1 MITTMLKLD
10 NKAILITGGSG
21 SFGRKFID
29 ITLRDYP
36 SVKRIIVYSRDEMKH
51 LEMMRLYPEKQYP
64 QLRFFV
70 GDVRDKERLMRACEG
85 VDILIH
91 AASLMTLEASEYNPD
106 ETIKTNIMGAQNVI
120 DCSLKCGIRN
130 VIALSSDKACSPVSL
145 YGASQLVSDKLFVA
159 ANNIT
164 GGKDIHFSIIRY
176 GNVMGSKGSVFSV
189 FMEKSRIGGRELPIT
204 DKRMTRFLISNQQV
218 VNIVYN
224 VIEKQLGGEI
234 FVPKMSSYRITDLA
248 EAIAPKM
255 EQKEVGRRFAEKLN
269 EEIIS
274 ECDAENTLEASDFY
288 VTIPAV
294 SYLSHRAKQ
303 DYLDYYKARPVPDD
317 FQYSSNSNPIFETV
331 ETLRE
336 KIRRYID
343 YNFKAK

>member
-1 MITTMLKLD
+1 MLNID
-10 NKAILITGGSG
+10 NKIILLTGGSG

-36 SVKRIIVYSRDEMKH
+36 GVKKIIVYSRDEMKH
-51 LEMMRLYPEKQYP
+51 LEMMRLYPRKQYP

-106 ETIKTNIMGAQNVI
+106 ETIKTNIIGSQNVI
-120 DCSLKCGIRN
+120 DCALKSNIRN
-130 VIALSSDKACSPVSL
+130 VIALSADKACSPASL

-159 ANNIT
+159 ANNIV
-164 GGKDIHFSIIRY
+164 GKKDIHFSVIRY
-176 GNVMGSKGSVFSV
+176 GNVMGSKGSVFLY
-189 FMEKSRIGGRELPIT
+189 FMERAKIGGKELPIT

-218 VNIVYN
+218 VDLVHF

-234 FVPKMSSYRITDLA
+234 FVPKMPSYRITDLA

-255 EQKEVGRRFAEKLN
+255 ELKVIGKRPGEKLYDD
-269 EEIIS
+269 IIDLS
-274 ECDAENTLEASDFY
+274 DADCTLEARDFY
-288 VTIPAV
+288 VIIPFM
-294 SYLSHRAKQ
+294 SYVGVNDKERYKE
-303 DYLDYYKARPVPDD
+303 YYKAQSVPED
-317 FQYSSNSNPIFETV
+317 FHYSSNTNNMFETV

-343 YNFKAK
+343 FNFKAK

>member
-1 MITTMLKLD
+1 MLTLD
-10 NKAILITGGSG
+10 NKTVLITGGSG
-21 SFGRKFID
+21 SFGRKFIEM
-29 ITLRDYP
+29 TLRDYP
-36 SVKRIIVYSRDEMKH
+36 GVKKIIVYSRDEMKH
-51 LEMMRLYPEKQYP
+51 LGMMRQYPNKQYS

-91 AASLMTLEASEYNPD
+91 AATLMTLETSEYNPD
-106 ETIKTNIMGAQNVI
+106 ETIKTNIIGAQNVI
-120 DCSLKCGIRN
+120 DCALKCSIKN

-176 GNVMGSKGSVFSV
+176 GNVMGSKGSVFTL
-189 FMEKSRIGGRELPIT
+189 FMERSKMGGRELPIT

-218 VNIVYN
+218 VNLVYY

-234 FVPKMSSYRITDLA
+234 YVPKMPSYRITDLA

-255 EQKEVGRRFAEKLN
+255 EIKEVGRRLGEKLN

-274 ECDAENTLEASDFY
+274 ASDAERTLESRDFY
-288 VTIPAV
+288 VTIPFV
-294 SYLSHRAKQ
+294 SYNSSRKKE
-303 DYLDYYKARPVPDD
+303 DFEDYYQAKPVADN
-317 FQYSSNSNPIFETV
+317 FRYCSATNSIFENV
-331 ETLRE
+331 ESLRE

>member
-1 MITTMLKLD
+1 MLNID
-10 NKAILITGGSG
+10 NKTILITGGSG

-36 SVKRIIVYSRDEMKH
+36 GVKKIIVYSRDEMKH
-51 LEMMRLYPEKQYP
+51 LEMMRLYPEKQFP

-70 GDVRDKERLMRACEG
+70 GDVRDKDRLMRACEG

-106 ETIKTNIMGAQNVI
+106 ETIKTNISGARNVI
-120 DCSLKCGIRN
+120 DCAIKCGIRN
-130 VIALSSDKACSPVSL
+130 IIALSSDKACSPASL

-164 GGKDIHFSIIRY
+164 GGKEIHFSVIRY
-176 GNVMGSKGSVFSV
+176 GNVMGAKGSVFLY
-189 FMEKSRIGGRELPIT
+189 FMEKAKIGGRELPIT

-218 VNIVYN
+218 VDLVYY

-234 FVPKMSSYRITDLA
+234 FIPKMPSYRITDLA

-255 EQKEVGRRFAEKLN
+255 GIKEIGKRPGEKLYDD
-269 EEIIS
+269 IIS
-274 ECDAENTLEASDFY
+274 ESDADNTLEARDFY
-288 VTIPAV
+288 VIIPFVTYSRKMDVMEYQNRYNAT
-294 SYLSHRAKQ
+294 
-303 DYLDYYKARPVPDD
+303 PVPND
-317 FQYSSNSNPIFETV
+317 FCYSSIANPMFETV

>member
-1 MITTMLKLD
+1 MLNID
-10 NKAILITGGSG
+10 NKVILITGGSG

-36 SVKRIIVYSRDEMKH
+36 GVRKIIVYSRDEMKH
-51 LEMMRLYPEKQYP
+51 LEMMRLYPKQQYP

-70 GDVRDKERLMRACEG
+70 GDVRDKDRLMRACEG

-106 ETIKTNIMGAQNVI
+106 ETIKTNIIGAQNVI
-120 DCSLKCGIRN
+120 ECALKSGIKN
-130 VIALSSDKACSPVSL
+130 IISLSSDKACSPASL

-164 GGKDIHFSIIRY
+164 GGRDIHFSVIRY
-176 GNVMGSKGSVFSV
+176 GNVMGSKGSVFLY
-189 FMEKSRIGGRELPIT
+189 FMERSKLGGRELPIT

-218 VNIVYN
+218 VDLTHY

-234 FVPKMSSYRITDLA
+234 FVPKMPSYRITDLA

-255 EQKEVGRRFAEKLN
+255 TQVEVGKRPGEKLYDD
-269 EEIIS
+269 IIAES
-274 ECDAENTLEASDFY
+274 DADNTLEARDFY
-288 VTIPAV
+288 VIIPFM
-294 SYLSHRAKQ
+294 SYVGKRTKD
-303 DYLDYYKARPVPDD
+303 DYQEYYKSKPVSED
-317 FQYSSNSNPIFETV
+317 FHYSSNNNPVFETV

>member
-1 MITTMLKLD
+1 MLNID
-10 NKAILITGGSG
+10 NKVILITGGSG

-36 SVKRIIVYSRDEMKH
+36 GVKKIIVYSRDEMKH
-51 LEMMRLYPEKQYP
+51 LEMMRLYPEKQFP

-70 GDVRDKERLMRACEG
+70 GDVRDKDRLMRACEG

-106 ETIKTNIMGAQNVI
+106 ETIKTNILGAQNVI
-120 DCSLKCGIRN
+120 DCALKNGIRN
-130 VIALSSDKACSPVSL
+130 VIALSSDKACSPASL

-159 ANNIT
+159 ANNLT
-164 GGKDIHFSIIRY
+164 GGRDVHFSIIRY

-189 FMEKSRIGGRELPIT
+189 FLEKSKMGGRELPIT

-218 VNIVYN
+218 VNMVYYM
-224 VIEKQLGGEI
+224 IEKQLGGEI
-234 FVPKMSSYRITDLA
+234 FVPKMPSYRITDLA
-248 EAIAPKM
+248 TAIAPKM
-255 EQKEVGRRFAEKLN
+255 EQKEIGRRLGEKLN

-274 ECDAENTLEASDFY
+274 ESDAENTLETHDFY

-294 SYLSHRAKQ
+294 SYIKNRKK
-303 DYLDYYKARPVPDD
+303 DDFIEYYKAKPVTDD
-317 FQYSSNSNPIFETV
+317 FHYSSNTNTMFETV

>member
-1 MITTMLKLD
+1 MLNID
-10 NKAILITGGSG
+10 NKVILITGGSG

-36 SVKRIIVYSRDEMKH
+36 GVRKIIVYSRDEMKH
-51 LEMMRLYPEKQYP
+51 LEMMRLYPPKQFP

-91 AASLMTLEASEYNPD
+91 AASLMTLETSEYNPD
-106 ETIKTNIMGAQNVI
+106 ETIKTNILGAQNVI
-120 DCSLKCGIRN
+120 DCAIKCGIRN
-130 VIALSSDKACSPVSL
+130 VIALSADKACSPASL

-159 ANNIT
+159 ANNIV
-164 GGKDIHFSIIRY
+164 GKKDIHFSVIRY
-176 GNVMGSKGSVFSV
+176 GNVMGSKGSVFLY
-189 FMEKSRIGGRELPIT
+189 FMERSKIGGRELPIT

-218 VNIVYN
+218 VDFVHY
-224 VIEKQLGGEI
+224 VIETQLGGEI
-234 FVPKMSSYRITDLA
+234 FVPKMPSYRITDLA

-255 EQKEVGRRFAEKLN
+255 TQVEVGKRPGEKLYDD
-269 EEIIS
+269 IIAES
-274 ECDAENTLEASDFY
+274 DADNTLEARDFY
-288 VTIPAV
+288 VIIPFM
-294 SYLSHRAKQ
+294 SYNGKNSKNDYEDSYRAK
-303 DYLDYYKARPVPDD
+303 PVPDN
-317 FQYSSNSNPIFETV
+317 FRYSSNTNPVFETV

>member
-1 MITTMLKLD
+1 MQNID
-10 NKAILITGGSG
+10 NKVILITGGSG

-36 SVKRIIVYSRDEMKH
+36 GVKKIIVYSRDEMKH
-51 LEMMRLYPEKQYP
+51 LEMMRLYPEKQFP

-70 GDVRDKERLMRACEG
+70 GDVRDKDRLMRACEG

-106 ETIKTNIMGAQNVI
+106 ETIKTNILGAQNVI
-120 DCSLKCGIRN
+120 DCVLKNGIRN
-130 VIALSSDKACSPVSL
+130 VIALSADKSCSPASL

-159 ANNIT
+159 ANNIV
-164 GGKDIHFSIIRY
+164 GKKDIHFSVIRY
-176 GNVMGSKGSVFSV
+176 GNVMGSKGSVFRFFLERS
-189 FMEKSRIGGRELPIT
+189 KLGGREMPIT

-218 VNIVYN
+218 VDMVYY
-224 VIEKQLGGEI
+224 VIERQLGGEI
-234 FVPKMSSYRITDLA
+234 FVPKMSSYRLTDLA

-255 EQKEVGRRFAEKLN
+255 TIKEIGKRAGEKLYDD
-269 EEIIS
+269 IIA
-274 ECDAENTLEASDFY
+274 EADADNTLEAIDFY
-288 VTIPAV
+288 VIIPFM
-294 SYLSHRAKQ
+294 SYVAKKSKTE
-303 DYLDYYKARPVPDD
+303 YEEYYNAKPVPED
-317 FQYSSNSNPIFETV
+317 FHYSSNNNPMFETV

-343 YNFKAK
+343 YNFKVK

>member
-1 MITTMLKLD
+1 MLNID
-10 NKAILITGGSG
+10 NKTILITGGSG
-21 SFGRKFID
+21 SFGRKFIE

-36 SVKRIIVYSRDEMKH
+36 GVKKIIVYSRDEMKH
-51 LEMMRLYPEKQYP
+51 LEMMRLYPEKQFP

-70 GDVRDKERLMRACEG
+70 GDVRDEDRLLRACEG
-85 VDILIH
+85 VDVLIH

-106 ETIKTNIMGAQNVI
+106 ETIKTNIAGAQNVI
-120 DCSLKCGIRN
+120 DCALKCGIRN
-130 VIALSSDKACSPVSL
+130 VIALSSDKACSPASL

-164 GGKDIHFSIIRY
+164 GGKDIHFSVIRY
-176 GNVMGSKGSVFSV
+176 GNVMGSKGSVFRF
-189 FMEKSRIGGRELPIT
+189 FMERAKIGGKELPVT

-218 VNIVYN
+218 VDMVYY

-234 FVPKMSSYRITDLA
+234 FVPKMPSYRITDLA
-248 EAIAPKM
+248 VAIAPKM
-255 EQKEVGRRFAEKLN
+255 EIKEVGKRPGEKLYDD
-269 EEIIS
+269 IIAES
-274 ECDAENTLEASDFY
+274 DAENTLEARDFY
-288 VTIPAV
+288 VVIPFM
-294 SYLSHRAKQ
+294 SYSKKRSIEEYQ
-303 DYLDYYKARPVPDD
+303 DYFKATAVPEG
-317 FQYSSNSNPIFETV
+317 FHYSSNTNTMFETI

>member
-1 MITTMLKLD
+1 MLNID
-10 NKAILITGGSG
+10 NKVILITGGSG
-21 SFGRKFID
+21 SFGRKFVD

-36 SVKRIIVYSRDEMKH
+36 GVRKIIVYSRDEMKH
-51 LEMMRLYPEKQYP
+51 LEMMRLYPEKQFT

-106 ETIKTNIMGAQNVI
+106 ETIKTNIIGAQNVI

-130 VIALSSDKACSPVSL
+130 VIALSSDKACSPASL

-164 GGKDIHFSIIRY
+164 GGRDIHFSVIRY
-176 GNVMGSKGSVFSV
+176 GNVMGSKGSVFLY
-189 FMEKSRIGGRELPIT
+189 FMERSKLGGRELPIT

-218 VNIVYN
+218 VDLVHY
-224 VIEKQLGGEI
+224 VIDKQLGGEI
-234 FVPKMSSYRITDLA
+234 FVPKMPSYRITDLA

-255 EQKEVGRRFAEKLN
+255 TQVEVGKRPGEKLADD
-269 EEIIS
+269 IIDVS
-274 ECDAENTLEASDFY
+274 DADNTLETRDCY
-288 VTIPAV
+288 IVIPFL
-294 SYLSHRAKQ
+294 SYLIKRSRN
-303 DYLDYYKARPVPDD
+303 DYQEYYKAKPVPND
-317 FQYSSNSNPIFETV
+317 FHYSSNNNHVFETV

>member
-1 MITTMLKLD
+1 MLNID
-10 NKAILITGGSG
+10 NKVILITGGSG

-36 SVKRIIVYSRDEMKH
+36 GVRKIIIYSRDEMKH
-51 LEMMRLYPEKQYP
+51 LEMMRLYPHKQYP

-106 ETIKTNIMGAQNVI
+106 ETIKTNIIGSQNVI
-120 DCSLKCGIRN
+120 ECALKCNIRN
-130 VIALSSDKACSPVSL
+130 VIALSADKACSPASL

-159 ANNIT
+159 ANNIV
-164 GGKDIHFSIIRY
+164 GKKDIHFSVIRY
-176 GNVMGSKGSVFSV
+176 GNVMGSKGSVFLY
-189 FMEKSRIGGRELPIT
+189 FMERAKIGGKELPIT

-218 VNIVYN
+218 VDLVHY

-234 FVPKMSSYRITDLA
+234 FVPKMPSYRITDLA

-255 EQKEVGRRFAEKLN
+255 ELKEIGKRPGEKLYDDV
-269 EEIIS
+269 IDLS
-274 ECDAENTLEASDFY
+274 DADNTLEARDFFVIIPFMSY
-288 VTIPAV
+288 VSEHNKAQ
-294 SYLSHRAKQ
+294 YQ
-303 DYLDYYKARPVPDD
+303 EYYKAQPVPED
-317 FQYSSNSNPIFETV
+317 FHYSSNTNIMFETV

-343 YNFKAK
+343 FNFKAK

>member
-1 MITTMLKLD
+1 MLNID
-10 NKAILITGGSG
+10 NKTILITGGSG

-36 SVKRIIVYSRDEMKH
+36 GVKKIIVYSRDEMKH
-51 LEMMRLYPEKQYP
+51 LEMMRLFPEKQFP

-70 GDVRDKERLMRACEG
+70 GDVRDKDRLLRACEG
-85 VDILIH
+85 VDVLIH

-106 ETIKTNIMGAQNVI
+106 ETIKTNISGAQNAI
-120 DCSLKCGIRN
+120 DCALKCGIRN
-130 VIALSSDKACSPVSL
+130 VIALSSDKACSPASL

-164 GGKDIHFSIIRY
+164 GGKDIHFSVIRY
-176 GNVMGSKGSVFSV
+176 GNVMGSKGSVFRF
-189 FMEKSRIGGRELPIT
+189 FMERAKIGGKELPVT

-218 VNIVYN
+218 VDMVYY

-234 FVPKMSSYRITDLA
+234 FVPKMPSYRITDLA
-248 EAIAPKM
+248 AAIAPKM
-255 EQKEVGRRFAEKLN
+255 EIKEVGKRPGEKLYDD
-269 EEIIS
+269 IIAES
-274 ECDAENTLEASDFY
+274 DAENTLESRDFF
-288 VTIPAV
+288 VVIPFM
-294 SYLSHRAKQ
+294 SYNKKRSIEEYQEYFRATT
-303 DYLDYYKARPVPDD
+303 VPEG
-317 FQYSSNSNPIFETV
+317 FRYSSNTNTMFETI

>member
-1 MITTMLKLD
+1 MLNID
-10 NKAILITGGSG
+10 NKVILITGGSG

-29 ITLRDYP
+29 VTLRDYP
-36 SVKRIIVYSRDEMKH
+36 GVRKIIVYSRDEMKH
-51 LEMMRLYPEKQYP
+51 LEMMRLYPEKQFP

-91 AASLMTLEASEYNPD
+91 AASIMTLEASEYNPD
-106 ETIKTNIMGAQNVI
+106 ETIKTNILGAQNVI
-120 DCSLKCGIRN
+120 DCSLKSGVRN

-189 FMEKSRIGGRELPIT
+189 FFEKSKMGGRELPIT

-218 VNIVYN
+218 VNIVYD

-234 FVPKMSSYRITDLA
+234 FVPKMPSYRITDLA
-248 EAIAPKM
+248 TAIAPKM
-255 EQKEVGRRFAEKLN
+255 EHKEVGRRFGEKLD
-269 EEIIS
+269 EIIIS
-274 ECDAENTLEASDFY
+274 ECDAENTLETNSYY

-294 SYLSHRAKQ
+294 SFLSKRTKR
-303 DYLDYYKARPVPDD
+303 DYLDYYKAKSVPDG
-317 FQYSSNSNPIFETV
+317 FQYSSNSNPTFETI
-331 ETLRE
+331 ESLRE

>member
-1 MITTMLKLD
+1 MLNID
-10 NKAILITGGSG
+10 NKVILITGGSG

-36 SVKRIIVYSRDEMKH
+36 GVRKIIVYSRDEMKH
-51 LEMMRLYPEKQYP
+51 LEMMRLYPEKQFP

-106 ETIKTNIMGAQNVI
+106 ETIKTNILGAQNVI
-120 DCSLKCGIRN
+120 DCAIKCGIRN
-130 VIALSSDKACSPVSL
+130 VIALSSDKACSPASL

-159 ANNIT
+159 ANNII
-164 GGKDIHFSIIRY
+164 GKKDIHFSVIRY
-176 GNVMGSKGSVFSV
+176 GNVMGSKGSVFLY
-189 FMEKSRIGGRELPIT
+189 FMERSKIGGRELPIT
-204 DKRMTRFLISNQQV
+204 NKRMTRFLISNQQV
-218 VNIVYN
+218 VDLVHY

-234 FVPKMSSYRITDLA
+234 FVPKMPSYRITDLA

-255 EQKEVGRRFAEKLN
+255 IQVEVGKRPGEKLYDD
-269 EEIIS
+269 IIAES
-274 ECDAENTLEASDFY
+274 DADNTLEARDFY
-288 VTIPAV
+288 VIIPFM
-294 SYLSHRAKQ
+294 SYNGKNSKSDYEEYYRAK
-303 DYLDYYKARPVPDD
+303 PVPDD
-317 FQYSSNSNPIFETV
+317 FRYSSNTNPVFETV

>member
-1 MITTMLKLD
+1 MLNID
-10 NKAILITGGSG
+10 NKVILITGGSG

-36 SVKRIIVYSRDEMKH
+36 GVRKIIVYSRDEMKH
-51 LEMMRLYPEKQYP
+51 LEMMRLYPRKQYP

-91 AASLMTLEASEYNPD
+91 AASLTTLEASEYNPD
-106 ETIKTNIMGAQNVI
+106 ETIKTNIIGSQNVI
-120 DCSLKCGIRN
+120 ECALKCEIRN
-130 VIALSSDKACSPVSL
+130 VIALSSDKACSPASL

-164 GGKDIHFSIIRY
+164 GGKDIHFSVIRY
-176 GNVMGSKGSVFSV
+176 GNVMGSKGSVFLY
-189 FMEKSRIGGRELPIT
+189 FMERSKLGGRELPIT

-218 VNIVYN
+218 VDLIHY

-234 FVPKMSSYRITDLA
+234 FVPKMPSYRITDLA

-255 EQKEVGRRFAEKLN
+255 TQVEIGKRVGEKLSDD
-269 EEIIS
+269 IIAES
-274 ECDAENTLEASDFY
+274 DADNTLEARDFY
-288 VTIPAV
+288 VIIPFM
-294 SYLSHRAKQ
+294 SYVGNKSKN
-303 DYLDYYKARPVPDD
+303 DYEDYYKARPVPEG
-317 FQYSSNSNPIFETV
+317 FHYSSNNNPMFETV

>member
-1 MITTMLKLD
+1 MLNID
-10 NKAILITGGSG
+10 NKVILITGGSG

-36 SVKRIIVYSRDEMKH
+36 GVRKIIVYSRDEMKH
-51 LEMMRLYPEKQYP
+51 LEMMRLYPQKQYP

-70 GDVRDKERLMRACEG
+70 GDVRDKERLIRACEG

-91 AASLMTLEASEYNPD
+91 AASLMTLETSEYNPD
-106 ETIKTNIMGAQNVI
+106 ETIKTNIFGAQNVI
-120 DCSLKCGIRN
+120 DCVLKCGIKN
-130 VIALSSDKACSPVSL
+130 VIALSSDKACSPASL

-164 GGKDIHFSIIRY
+164 GVKDIRFSVIRY
-176 GNVMGSKGSVFSV
+176 GNVMGSKGSVFQF
-189 FMEKSRIGGRELPIT
+189 FMERSKLGGRELPVT
-204 DKRMTRFLISNQQV
+204 DMRMTRFLISNQQV
-218 VNIVYN
+218 VDMVYY

-234 FVPKMSSYRITDLA
+234 FVPKMPSYRITDLA

-255 EQKEVGRRFAEKLN
+255 AQIEVGKRVGEKLADD
-269 EEIIS
+269 IIAES
-274 ECDAENTLEASDFY
+274 DADNTLEARDFY
-288 VTIPAV
+288 VIIPFM
-294 SYLSHRAKQ
+294 SYVAKKSKSE
-303 DYLDYYKARPVPDD
+303 YEDYYKAQSVAEN
-317 FQYSSNSNPIFETV
+317 FHYSSNNNIVFETV

-343 YNFKAK
+343 YNFTAK

>member
-1 MITTMLKLD
+1 MLNID
-10 NKAILITGGSG
+10 NKTILITGGSG
-21 SFGRKFID
+21 SFGRKFIE

-36 SVKRIIVYSRDEMKH
+36 GVKKIIVYSRDEMKH
-51 LEMMRLYPEKQYP
+51 LEMMRLYPEKQFP

-70 GDVRDKERLMRACEG
+70 GDVRDEDRLLRACEG
-85 VDILIH
+85 VDVLIH

-106 ETIKTNIMGAQNVI
+106 ETIKTNIAGAQNVI
-120 DCSLKCGIRN
+120 ACALKCGIRN
-130 VIALSSDKACSPVSL
+130 VIALSSDKACSPASL

-164 GGKDIHFSIIRY
+164 GGKDIRFSVIRY
-176 GNVMGSKGSVFSV
+176 GNVMGSKGSVFRF
-189 FMEKSRIGGRELPIT
+189 FMERAKIGGKELPVT

-218 VNIVYN
+218 VDMVYY

-234 FVPKMSSYRITDLA
+234 FVPKMPSYRITDLA
-248 EAIAPKM
+248 VAIAPKM
-255 EQKEVGRRFAEKLN
+255 TQVEVGKRPGEKLYDD
-269 EEIIS
+269 IIAES
-274 ECDAENTLEASDFY
+274 DADNTLEARDFY
-288 VTIPAV
+288 VIIPFMSYSKKRSIEEYQEYFKATAV
-294 SYLSHRAKQ
+294 PEGFH
-303 DYLDYYKARPVPDD
+303 
-317 FQYSSNSNPIFETV
+317 YSSNTNTMFETI

>member
-1 MITTMLKLD
+1 MLNID
-10 NKAILITGGSG
+10 NKVILITGGSG

-36 SVKRIIVYSRDEMKH
+36 GVKKIIVFSRDEMKH
-51 LEMMRLYPEKQYP
+51 LEMMHLYPEKQYP

-91 AASLMTLEASEYNPD
+91 AAALMTLETSEYNPD
-106 ETIKTNIMGAQNVI
+106 ETIKTNITGAQNVI
-120 DCSLKCGIRN
+120 DCALKCGIRN
-130 VIALSSDKACSPVSL
+130 VIALSSDKACSPASL

-164 GGKDIHFSIIRY
+164 GGKDIHFSVIRY
-176 GNVMGSKGSVFSV
+176 GNVMGSKGSVFLR
-189 FMEKSRIGGRELPIT
+189 FMERSKLGGRELPIT
-204 DKRMTRFLISNQQV
+204 DMRMTRFLISNQQV
-218 VNIVYN
+218 VGLVHY
-224 VIEKQLGGEI
+224 VIEKQFGGEI
-234 FVPKMSSYRITDLA
+234 FVPKMPSYRITDLA

-255 EQKEVGRRFAEKLN
+255 KQVEVGKRPGEKLYDD
-269 EEIIS
+269 IIAES
-274 ECDAENTLEASDFY
+274 DAANTLEARDFY
-288 VTIPAV
+288 VIIPFM
-294 SYLSHRAKQ
+294 SYVGTRTKN
-303 DYLDYYKARPVPDD
+303 DYVDYYSAQPVVDD
-317 FQYSSNSNPIFETV
+317 FHYNSKDNSLFETV

>member
-1 MITTMLKLD
+1 MLNID
-10 NKAILITGGSG
+10 NKVILITGGSG

-36 SVKRIIVYSRDEMKH
+36 GVKKIIVYSRDEMKH
-51 LEMMRLYPEKQYP
+51 LEMMRLYPRKQYP

-91 AASLMTLEASEYNPD
+91 AASLTTLETSEYNPD
-106 ETIKTNIMGAQNVI
+106 ETIKTNIIGSQNVI
-120 DCSLKCGIRN
+120 ECALKCGIRN
-130 VIALSSDKACSPVSL
+130 VIALSSDKACSPASL

-164 GGKDIHFSIIRY
+164 GGKDIHFSVIRY
-176 GNVMGSKGSVFSV
+176 GNVMGSKGSVFLY
-189 FMEKSRIGGRELPIT
+189 FMERSKLGGRELPIT

-218 VNIVYN
+218 VDLTYY

-234 FVPKMSSYRITDLA
+234 FVPKMPSYRITDLA

-255 EQKEVGRRFAEKLN
+255 TQVEVGKRVGEKLSDD
-269 EEIIS
+269 IIAES
-274 ECDAENTLEASDFY
+274 DADNTLEARDFY
-288 VTIPAV
+288 VIIPFMTYV
-294 SYLSHRAKQ
+294 GTKDKS
-303 DYLDYYKARPVPDD
+303 DYMEYYKANPVADN
-317 FQYSSNSNPIFETV
+317 FHYSSNNNSLFETV

>member
-1 MITTMLKLD
+1 MLNID
-10 NKAILITGGSG
+10 NKVILITGGSG

-36 SVKRIIVYSRDEMKH
+36 GVRKIIVYSRDEMKH
-51 LEMMRLYPEKQYP
+51 LEMMRLYPHKQFP

-85 VDILIH
+85 VDVLIH

-106 ETIKTNIMGAQNVI
+106 ETIKTNISGAQNVI
-120 DCSLKCGIRN
+120 DCALKCGIRN
-130 VIALSSDKACSPVSL
+130 VIALSSDKACSPASL

-164 GGKDIHFSIIRY
+164 GGKDIHFSVIRY
-176 GNVMGSKGSVFSV
+176 GNVMGSKGSVFRF
-189 FMEKSRIGGRELPIT
+189 FMERSKLGGRELPIT

-218 VNIVYN
+218 VDLVHY

-234 FVPKMSSYRITDLA
+234 FVPKMPSYRITDLA

-255 EQKEVGRRFAEKLN
+255 TQVEVGKRPGEKLYDD
-269 EEIIS
+269 IIADS
-274 ECDAENTLEASDFY
+274 DAENTLEARDFY
-288 VTIPAV
+288 VVIPFM
-294 SYLSHRAKQ
+294 SYSKKRSIEDYQEYYRATT
-303 DYLDYYKARPVPDD
+303 VTEG
-317 FQYSSNSNPIFETV
+317 FHYSSNTNNMFETV

>member
-1 MITTMLKLD
+1 MLNID
-10 NKAILITGGSG
+10 NKVILITGGSG
-21 SFGRKFID
+21 IFGRKFID

-36 SVKRIIVYSRDEMKH
+36 SVKKIIVYSRDEMKH
-51 LEMMRLYPEKQYP
+51 LEMMRLYPQKQFP

-70 GDVRDKERLMRACEG
+70 GDVRDKDRLMRACEG

-91 AASLMTLEASEYNPD
+91 AATLMTLETSEYNPD
-106 ETIKTNIMGAQNVI
+106 ETIKTNIFGAQNVI
-120 DCSLKCGIRN
+120 DCVLKSGIKN
-130 VIALSSDKACSPVSL
+130 VIALSSDKACSPASL

-164 GGKDIHFSIIRY
+164 GAKDIHFSVIRY
-176 GNVMGSKGSVFSV
+176 GNAMGSKGSVFQY
-189 FMEKSRIGGRELPIT
+189 FMERSKLGGRELPIT

-218 VNIVYN
+218 VDMVYY

-234 FVPKMSSYRITDLA
+234 FVPKMPSYRITDLA

-255 EQKEVGRRFAEKLN
+255 TPVEVGKRAGEKFADD
-269 EEIIS
+269 IIAES
-274 ECDAENTLEASDFY
+274 DADNTLEARDFY
-288 VTIPAV
+288 VIIPFM
-294 SYLSHRAKQ
+294 SYVGKRTKS
-303 DYLDYYKARPVPDD
+303 DYQEYYKAQPVAEN
-317 FQYSSNSNPIFETV
+317 FHYSSDNNSMFETV

>member
-1 MITTMLKLD
+1 MLNID
-10 NKAILITGGSG
+10 NKIILITGGSG

-29 ITLRDYP
+29 ITLRDHP
-36 SVKRIIVYSRDEMKH
+36 GVRKIIVYSRDEMKH
-51 LEMMRLYPEKQYP
+51 LEMMRLYPHKQFP

-106 ETIKTNIMGAQNVI
+106 ETIKTNIIGAQNVI
-120 DCSLKCGIRN
+120 DCAIKCGIRN
-130 VIALSSDKACSPVSL
+130 VIALSADKACSPASL

-159 ANNIT
+159 ANNIV
-164 GGKDIHFSIIRY
+164 GKKDIHFSVIRY
-176 GNVMGSKGSVFSV
+176 GNVMGSKGSVFLY
-189 FMEKSRIGGRELPIT
+189 FMERSKLGGRELPIT

-218 VNIVYN
+218 VDLVHN
-224 VIEKQLGGEI
+224 VIDKQLGGEI
-234 FVPKMSSYRITDLA
+234 FVPKMPSYRITDLA

-255 EQKEVGRRFAEKLN
+255 TQVEVGKRPGEKLYDD
-269 EEIIS
+269 IIAES
-274 ECDAENTLEASDFY
+274 DADNTLEARDFY
-288 VTIPAV
+288 VIIPFM
-294 SYLSHRAKQ
+294 SYNDTKSKSE
-303 DYLDYYKARPVPDD
+303 YEEYYKAKPVPED
-317 FQYSSNSNPIFETV
+317 FRYSSNTNPVFETV

>member
-1 MITTMLKLD
+1 MLNID
-10 NKAILITGGSG
+10 NKVILITGGSG

-36 SVKRIIVYSRDEMKH
+36 GVRKIIVYSRDEMKH
-51 LEMMRLYPEKQYP
+51 LEMMRLYPERQFP

-106 ETIKTNIMGAQNVI
+106 ETIKTNIIGAQNVI
-120 DCSLKCGIRN
+120 DCALKCGIRN
-130 VIALSSDKACSPVSL
+130 VLALSSDKACSPASL

-159 ANNIT
+159 ANNIV
-164 GGKDIHFSIIRY
+164 GKKDIHFSVIRY
-176 GNVMGSKGSVFSV
+176 GNVMGAKGSVFRF
-189 FMEKSRIGGRELPIT
+189 FMERAKIGGKELPIT

-218 VNIVYN
+218 VDFVHY

-234 FVPKMSSYRITDLA
+234 FVPKMPSYRITDLA

-255 EQKEVGRRFAEKLN
+255 EQKEIGKRPGEKLYDD
-269 EEIIS
+269 IIAES
-274 ECDAENTLEASDFY
+274 DADYTLEARDFY
-288 VTIPAV
+288 VIIPFI
-294 SYLSHRAKQ
+294 SYVGLKTRTN
-303 DYLDYYKARPVPDD
+303 YLEYYKAQPVQEV
-317 FQYSSNSNPIFETV
+317 FRYSSNTNSVFETV

-343 YNFKAK
+343 FNFKAK

>member
-1 MITTMLKLD
+1 MLNID
-10 NKAILITGGSG
+10 NKTILITGGSG
-21 SFGRKFID
+21 SFGRKFIE

-36 SVKRIIVYSRDEMKH
+36 GVKKIIVYSRDEMKH
-51 LEMMRLYPEKQYP
+51 LEMMRLYPEKQFP

-70 GDVRDKERLMRACEG
+70 GDVRDKDRLLRACEG
-85 VDILIH
+85 VDVLIH

-106 ETIKTNIMGAQNVI
+106 ETIKTNITGAQNVI
-120 DCSLKCGIRN
+120 DCALKCGIRN
-130 VIALSSDKACSPVSL
+130 VIALSSDKACSPASL

-164 GGKDIHFSIIRY
+164 GGKDIHFSVIRY
-176 GNVMGSKGSVFSV
+176 GNVMGSKGSVFRF
-189 FMEKSRIGGRELPIT
+189 FMERAKIGGKELPVT

-218 VNIVYN
+218 VDMVYY

-234 FVPKMSSYRITDLA
+234 FVPKMPTYRITDLA
-248 EAIAPKM
+248 AAIAPRM
-255 EQKEVGRRFAEKLN
+255 EIKEVGKRPGEKLYDD
-269 EEIIS
+269 IIAES
-274 ECDAENTLEASDFY
+274 DAENTLESRDFF
-288 VTIPAV
+288 VVIPFM
-294 SYLSHRAKQ
+294 SYNKKRSIEEYQ
-303 DYLDYYKARPVPDD
+303 EYFKATTVPEG
-317 FQYSSNSNPIFETV
+317 FHYSSNTNTMFETV